1 MRQALTTAPPLIL
14 FWQLSENDGKLLYTL
29 WTTCEFFF
37 SQIIE
42 KLLVVDKKKSP
53 IFFSIKLRLTD
64 GDVISFDAQVPFKH
78 DSLLVDKKELKL
90 TKAEKREAKRG
101 KRPILISF

>member
-1 MRQALTTAPPLIL
+1 M
-14 FWQLSENDGKLLYTL
+14 YTL
-29 WTTCEFFF
+29 RTTCGIFFF

-53 IFFSIKLRLTD
+53 IFFSVKLRLTD

>member
-1 MRQALTTAPPLIL
+1 MRNFFL
-14 FWQLSENDGKLLYTL
+14 ENHRKVA
-29 WTTCEFFF
+29 CSRQE
-37 SQIIE
+37 
-42 KLLVVDKKKSP
+42 KKSD
-53 IFFSIKLRLTD
+53 FFSIKLRLTD

>member
-1 MRQALTTAPPLIL
+1 MR
-14 FWQLSENDGKLLYTL
+14 N
-29 WTTCEFFF
+29 FFF
-37 SQIIE
+37 ENHRKVACSRQE
-42 KLLVVDKKKSP
+42 KSP

-101 KRPILISF
+101 KRSILISF

>member
-1 MRQALTTAPPLIL
+1 MTGNASAVRRVACSRQ
-14 FWQLSENDGKLLYTL
+14 QKQSD
-29 WTTCEFFF
+29 FFA
-37 SQIIE
+37 
-42 KLLVVDKKKSP
+42 
-53 IFFSIKLRLTD
+53 IKLRLTD

-101 KRPILISF
+101 KRPFLISF